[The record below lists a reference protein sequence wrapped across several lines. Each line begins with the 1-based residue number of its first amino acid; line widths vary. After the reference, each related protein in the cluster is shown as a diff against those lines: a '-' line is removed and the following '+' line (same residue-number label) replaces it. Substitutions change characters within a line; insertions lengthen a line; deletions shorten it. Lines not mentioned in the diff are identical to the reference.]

1 MLCTQYVLLCTVMYF
16 FKLVLVSIYTQS
28 NITKQ
33 NNRHSTI
40 TKKRKVKHFH
50 YWGRLYQ
57 RWINRYTVDISLYIQ
72 RINFIRS
79 ENRVV
84 RNLDSAIQRIKIH
97 YTRQINSKFEDKT
110 MCISRAVT
118 KCDFFW
124 KRLFYGMSTWTYEY
138 APPPPPPHNYRVWL
152 RTCLFQIKGI
162 AIVIEMEKYHWEVP
176 FLL

>member
-1 MLCTQYVLLCTVMYF
+1 MRSLFMPEGLFVMQYDPFKWTCLRCSRNKTLYFFCVVNVMYSVCTVMYCYVF
-16 FKLVLVSIYTQS
+16 FKLVLVWIYTQS

-33 NNRHSTI
+33 NIRHSTI

-57 RWINRYTVDISLYIQ
+57 RWINRYTVDISIYIQ

-84 RNLDSAIQRIKIH
+84 RNLDSAIQRIKMH

-118 KCDFFW
+118 CVPVC
-124 KRLFYGMSTWTYEY
+124 YGMST
-138 APPPPPPHNYRVWL
+138 
-152 RTCLFQIKGI
+152 
-162 AIVIEMEKYHWEVP
+162 
-176 FLL
+176 